1 MNWTM
6 GIRIYRKAGYKGF
19 KNTQKQT
26 KSMVKID
33 IYIPHLSLFDF
44 LSICTLV

>member
-1 MNWTM
+1 M

-26 KSMVKID
+26 KSATMVKID
-33 IYIPHLSLFDF
+33 IYTPHLSLFDF